1 MKDKMILIILISL
14 LLALIVILFSFVS
27 TQGITGEVAV
37 NKYSYTK
44 AICNSTNYCEDYK
57 ISCQDESTINISA
70 TGIAIQN
77 SLDWKD
83 PRSNETRNKN
93 C

>member
-1 MKDKMILIILISL
+1 MKDKMILIILVSL
-14 LLALIVILFSFVS
+14 LFALIVILFSFVS
-27 TQGITGEVAV
+27 TQGITGEVVA

-44 AICNSTNYCEDYK
+44 AICNSTNYCEDYE
-57 ISCQDESTINISA
+57 IACQDGSAISIST
-70 TGIAIQN
+70 TGFAIQN

-83 PRSNETRNKN
+83 PRSNKTRNKI